1 MKFTEQTRLGLCKEV
16 TVLMSCGNVGKQA
29 GVSLAEK
36 EEGVLEYVFQG
47 PEHVGEIQLLELSFW
62 KDGKERKQRSW
73 ARVTEK
79 AEAGLMHT
87 VLHIVP

>member
-16 TVLMSCGNVGKQA
+16 TVLTSCGNVGKQA

-47 PEHVGEIQLLELSFW
+47 PEHVGEI
-62 KDGKERKQRSW
+62 
-73 ARVTEK
+73 
-79 AEAGLMHT
+79 
-87 VLHIVP
+87 

>member
-36 EEGVLEYVFQG
+36 EESVLEYVFQG
-47 PEHVGEIQLLELSFW
+47 PEHVGEI
-62 KDGKERKQRSW
+62 
-73 ARVTEK
+73 
-79 AEAGLMHT
+79 
-87 VLHIVP
+87 